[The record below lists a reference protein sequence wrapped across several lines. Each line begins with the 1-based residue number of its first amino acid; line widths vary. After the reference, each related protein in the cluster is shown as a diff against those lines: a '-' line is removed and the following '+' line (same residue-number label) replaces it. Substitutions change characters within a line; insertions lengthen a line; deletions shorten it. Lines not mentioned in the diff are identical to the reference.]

1 MARII
6 TARDLELTIRL
17 FRRWGFVLV
26 ADIDDPGA
34 FFIMTD
40 ENRLSSD
47 NDIAGFL
54 IRILRSLGYDIG
66 YFPRN

>member
-1 MARII
+1 MGRVI
-6 TARDLELTIRL
+6 TARDLELISRL

-40 ENRLSSD
+40 ESRLSS
-47 NDIAGFL
+47 NADIAGFL
-54 IRILRSLGYDIG
+54 IRILHGLGYDVE
-66 YFPRN
+66 YFSRN